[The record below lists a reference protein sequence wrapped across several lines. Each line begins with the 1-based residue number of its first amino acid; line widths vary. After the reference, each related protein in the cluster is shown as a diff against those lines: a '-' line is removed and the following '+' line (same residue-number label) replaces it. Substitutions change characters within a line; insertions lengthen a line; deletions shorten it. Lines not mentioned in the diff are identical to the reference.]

1 MFAAS
6 LWADRLLQPLFSP
19 PLSHR
24 AAPQVPA
31 PRRAPTPRRHS
42 PAAASD
48 KLSGLVFQPFD
59 EVKTEL
65 ATVES
70 KAAAGAESLARSAF
84 AADLEAALNEQIK

>member
-1 MFAAS
+1 M
-6 LWADRLLQPLFSP
+6 
-19 PLSHR
+19 
-24 AAPQVPA
+24 
-31 PRRAPTPRRHS
+31 
-42 PAAASD
+42 
-48 KLSGLVFQPFD
+48 FQPFD